1 MEMQPEA
8 ESYVGQVSCGG
19 AVRRVDTGVLSE
31 LRRRVKPEV
40 EETRERAA
48 SASLAADAMPMAGF
62 VPADAESEN
71 DLDARRKTLRRRA
84 VIGLAIAAIGI
95 AAACWE
101 YLPSVLT
108 WLADP
113 QAVRA
118 RRRQRGDEPAHYAW
132 ESTRRRS
139 SWRSCPASPSSWRVA
154 TLLASGR
161 VRRCASCLGGC
172 DFGNLLDDAP
182 VGLALGGVVFRS
194 KPVRPVFLAQQCQAP

>member
-118 RRRQRGDEPAHYAW
+118 SSPT
-132 ESTRRRS
+132 TR
-139 SWRSCPASPSSWRVA
+139 
-154 TLLASGR
+154 
-161 VRRCASCLGGC
+161 
-172 DFGNLLDDAP
+172 
-182 VGLALGGVVFRS
+182 
-194 KPVRPVFLAQQCQAP
+194 